1 MGASNSKHEKDIAYI
16 KEKNQVE
23 TIIRLVDVCFDQC
36 VTSFS
41 RRDLNKREKVCTAQ
55 CVKKFLEFT
64 QRIEERIEEQSISER
79 HKMETRRNEE
89 IKNHFENQN

>member
-23 TIIRLVDVCFDQC
+23 SIIRLVDVCFDQC
-36 VTSFS
+36 VNSFS
-41 RRDLNKREKVCTAQ
+41 RRDLNKREKLCTTQ

-79 HKMETRRNEE
+79 QKMETRRNEE
-89 IKNHFENQN
+89 IKKHFANQN